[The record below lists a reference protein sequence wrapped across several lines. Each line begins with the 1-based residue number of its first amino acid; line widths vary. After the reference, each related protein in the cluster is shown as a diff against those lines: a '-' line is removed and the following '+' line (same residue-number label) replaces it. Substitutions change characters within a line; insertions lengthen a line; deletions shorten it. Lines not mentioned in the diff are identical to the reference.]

1 MQWSNAVVQVADVGT
16 LNSGVVLTT
25 RLLLKGRTSKV
36 AVATPPNT
44 GVVRMVLVKRKAR
57 TSTDV
62 TMFPLI
68 YKVFI

>member
-1 MQWSNAVVQVADVGT
+1 MQVADVGT
-16 LNSGVVLTT
+16 LNSGVALTI
-25 RLLLKGRTSKV
+25 RLLLKERTFKV
-36 AVATPPNT
+36 VVATPPNT
-44 GVVRMVLVKRKAR
+44 GVVRMVLVKRKAK